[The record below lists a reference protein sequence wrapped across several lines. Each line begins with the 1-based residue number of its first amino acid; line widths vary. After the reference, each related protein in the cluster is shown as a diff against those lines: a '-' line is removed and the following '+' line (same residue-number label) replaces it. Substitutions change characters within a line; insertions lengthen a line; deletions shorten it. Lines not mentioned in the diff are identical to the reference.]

1 MKTKTI
7 SIIAAIL
14 LSFANIVG
22 AANLTKTKYS
32 APKPVKKTTISFAVE
47 ANCGDCKNRIEG
59 ALDKKGVYK
68 AIFNLDSKIL
78 TVTYDPRKLEEIQ
91 LHNMVAMVGHDT
103 EKVKASN
110 VVYESLPDCCK
121 YRQDDDEWGPNH
133 H

>member
-1 MKTKTI
+1 MKQKTLMTLAAMMI
-7 SIIAAIL
+7 FIGGIANTI
-14 LSFANIVG
+14 NI
-22 AANLTKTKYS
+22 TRE
-32 APKPVKKTTISFAVE
+32 PKPLKKTTVSFAVE
-47 ANCGDCKNRIEG
+47 ANCGDCKNRIENS
-59 ALDKKGVYK
+59 LDKKGVYK

-121 YRQDDDEWGPNH
+121 YRQDDDEWGPH
-133 H
+133 HH

>member
-14 LSFANIVG
+14 LSFANISG
-22 AANLTKTKYS
+22 AANLTHTKYS

-59 ALDKKGVYK
+59 AMDKKGIYK

-121 YRQDDDEWGPNH
+121 YRQDNDEWGPNH

>member
-1 MKTKTI
+1 MNTKKIMVLIAMLCSMTAI
-7 SIIAAIL
+7 VNGHNKSIAL
-14 LSFANIVG
+14 
-22 AANLTKTKYS
+22 
-32 APKPVKKTTISFAVE
+32 KPVKKVTLSFAVE
-47 ANCGDCKNRIEG
+47 ANCGDCKNRIEN

-121 YRQDDDEWGPNH
+121 YRQDDDEWGPH
-133 H
+133 QH

>member
-1 MKTKTI
+1 MLLT
-7 SIIAAIL
+7 AML
-14 LSFANIVG
+14 LSTMGIAG
-22 AANLTKTKYS
+22 
-32 APKPVKKTTISFAVE
+32 PKPVKKTTISFAVE
-47 ANCGDCKNRIEG
+47 ANCGDCKNRIEN

-121 YRQDDDEWGPNH
+121 YRQDDDEWGPH
-133 H
+133 QH

>member
-1 MKTKTI
+1 MKQKTLMTLAAMMI
-7 SIIAAIL
+7 FIGGIANTI
-14 LSFANIVG
+14 NI
-22 AANLTKTKYS
+22 TRE
-32 APKPVKKTTISFAVE
+32 PKPLKKTTVSFAVE
-47 ANCGDCKNRIEG
+47 ANCGDCKNRIEN

-121 YRQDDDEWGPNH
+121 YRQDDDEWGPH
-133 H
+133 HH

>member
-1 MKTKTI
+1 MKAK
-7 SIIAAIL
+7 IIMLLAAML
-14 LSFANIVG
+14 LSTMGISG
-22 AANLTKTKYS
+22 
-32 APKPVKKTTISFAVE
+32 PKPVKKTTISFAVE
-47 ANCGDCKNRIEG
+47 ANCGDCKNRIEN

-121 YRQDDDEWGPNH
+121 YRQDDDEWGPH
-133 H
+133 QH

>member
-7 SIIAAIL
+7 TIIAAIFL
-14 LSFANIVG
+14 CFANTADATIP
-22 AANLTKTKYS
+22 ATSLHF
-32 APKPVKKTTISFAVE
+32 APKPLKKVTITFAVE
-47 ANCGDCKNRIEG
+47 ANCGDCKNRIES
-59 ALDKKGVYK
+59 ALDKKGVLK
-68 AIFNLDSKIL
+68 AVFNLESKIL
-78 TVTYDPRKLEEIQ
+78 TVTYDPRKLQEIQ

-121 YRQDDDEWGPNH
+121 YRQDDDGWEHNH

>member
-1 MKTKTI
+1 MKQKTTLI
-7 SIIAAIL
+7 LVAML
-14 LSFANIVG
+14 LSVAGIASNQRFS
-22 AANLTKTKYS
+22 KE
-32 APKPVKKTTISFAVE
+32 PKPLKKTTVSFAVE
-47 ANCGDCKNRIEG
+47 ANCGQCKDRIEN

-68 AIFNLDSKIL
+68 AIFNLDNKIL

-121 YRQDDDEWGPNH
+121 YRQDDDEWGPH
-133 H
+133 IH

>member
-1 MKTKTI
+1 MNTKKIMVLIAMLCSMTAI
-7 SIIAAIL
+7 ANGHNKSI
-14 LSFANIVG
+14 
-22 AANLTKTKYS
+22 
-32 APKPVKKTTISFAVE
+32 APKPVKKVTLSFAVE
-47 ANCGDCKNRIEG
+47 ANCGQCKDRIEN

-121 YRQDDDEWGPNH
+121 YRQDDDEWGPH
-133 H
+133 QH

>member
-1 MKTKTI
+1 MKQKTLMTLAAMMI
-7 SIIAAIL
+7 FIGSI
-14 LSFANIVG
+14 ANTT
-22 AANLTKTKYS
+22 NLTRE
-32 APKPVKKTTISFAVE
+32 PKPLKKTTVSFAVE
-47 ANCGDCKNRIEG
+47 ANCGQCKDRIESS
-59 ALDKKGVYK
+59 LDKKGVYK

-121 YRQDDDEWGPNH
+121 YRQDDDEWGPH
-133 H
+133 HH

>member
-1 MKTKTI
+1 MKQK
-7 SIIAAIL
+7 SIILLTAML
-14 LSFANIVG
+14 LSIAGMANIQRS
-22 AANLTKTKYS
+22 AAN
-32 APKPVKKTTISFAVE
+32 PKPVKKTIISFAVE
-47 ANCGDCKNRIEG
+47 ANCGKCKDRIEN

-68 AIFNLDSKIL
+68 AVFNMDSKIL

-121 YRQDDDEWGPNH
+121 YRQDDDEWGPLQH
-133 H
+133 

>member
-1 MKTKTI
+1 MKKQLFLMLSMILI
-7 SIIAAIL
+7 STMGIA
-14 LSFANIVG
+14 G
-22 AANLTKTKYS
+22 
-32 APKPVKKTTISFAVE
+32 PKPVKMSIVSFAVE
-47 ANCGDCKNRIEG
+47 ANCGDCKNRIES

-68 AIFNLDSKIL
+68 AIFDLSSKTL

-121 YRQDDDEWGPNH
+121 YRQEDDEWGSH
-133 H
+133 

>member
-7 SIIAAIL
+7 TIIAAIL
-14 LSFANIVG
+14 LSFANTADATIP
-22 AANLTKTKYS
+22 ATSLYF
-32 APKPVKKTTISFAVE
+32 APKPLKKVTITFAVE

-59 ALDKKGVYK
+59 ALDKKGVLK
-68 AIFNLDSKIL
+68 AVFNLESKIL
-78 TVTYDPRKLEEIQ
+78 TVTYDPRKLQEIQ

-121 YRQDDDEWGPNH
+121 YRQDDDGWEHNH

>member
-1 MKTKTI
+1 MKQKTLMTLAAMMIFI
-7 SIIAAIL
+7 SSIANTL
-14 LSFANIVG
+14 KSNRE
-22 AANLTKTKYS
+22 
-32 APKPVKKTTISFAVE
+32 PKPLKKTTVSFAVE
-47 ANCGDCKNRIEG
+47 ANCGQCKNRIENS
-59 ALDKKGVYK
+59 LDKKGVYK

-121 YRQDDDEWGPNH
+121 YRQDDDEWGPH
-133 H
+133 HH